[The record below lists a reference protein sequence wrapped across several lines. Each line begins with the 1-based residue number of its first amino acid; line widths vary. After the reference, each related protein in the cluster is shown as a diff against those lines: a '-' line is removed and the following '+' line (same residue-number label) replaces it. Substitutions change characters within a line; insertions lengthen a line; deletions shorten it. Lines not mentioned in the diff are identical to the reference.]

1 MALPYAWSVWS
12 LRGGAVRAIRL
23 THINVFVSQNKNK
36 KIKNNNR
43 ILCYYSNKE
52 YKVRGAN
59 LQKGEGIS
67 YAMRMRHLS
76 HWQRASM
83 SGAYKSFA
91 YKRIPINLIT
101 TTFQKKKKKL
111 EVFHVNSIMLILMS
125 MKLVVS

>member
-1 MALPYAWSVWS
+1 M
-12 LRGGAVRAIRL
+12 
-23 THINVFVSQNKNK
+23 FVSQNKNK

>member
-1 MALPYAWSVWS
+1 M
-12 LRGGAVRAIRL
+12 
-23 THINVFVSQNKNK
+23 FVSQKKKKN
-36 KIKNNNR
+36 NNNR
-43 ILCYYSNKE
+43 ILCYYPNKE